1 MTTPA
6 WLETLDQ
13 RVAQRTDRASVVLYI
28 LAIWPVLAILWLL
41 QWAPMLNLG
50 AAQAFDARWW
60 PVLQAGHGAVL
71 LWMALWALWLW
82 PRRLDP
88 APDAL
93 AVQAVLLP
101 TMLGL
106 VILALGMGIKDT
118 PMGMFL
124 LITFVV
130 GRGLFS
136 MAQMRVGL
144 WACLVLMLAHEA
156 AQLLDWLPYAFLL
169 HRPVYV
175 GEALTPWWSLWLRLT
190 ALLALLPLSG
200 VLFLLAWLLQ
210 RRQRALKSLVLS
222 DALTGLAN
230 RRHFRAV
237 LEREIDRV
245 TRSGEA
251 ALLLML
257 DIDHFKKVNDTH
269 GHLAGDI
276 VLQSVARTLS
286 ACVRPMDTLARYGGE
301 EFAVVLPACQAGFGS
316 VVAERI
322 RRAVANTPIKVS
334 GSVELHVTVSI
345 GGAFALQWIRSTT
358 LLWTDRADHQLYQAK
373 AAGRNRVSIEEQPD
387 STVSAE
393 EKSLLFGPLYTP
405 SGWGDLPPVDPN
417 PTGSAY

>member
-88 APDAL
+88 ASDAL

-230 RRHFRAV
+230 RRAFMGQLAREAHRQV
-237 LEREIDRV
+237 RHERPLSI
-245 TRSGEA
+245 
-251 ALLLML
+251 LIM
-257 DIDHFKKVNDTH
+257 DIDHFKQINDRW
-269 GHLAGDI
+269 GHAVGDD
-276 VLQSVARTLS
+276 VLRQLGQLLRQHTRERIDLV
-286 ACVRPMDTLARYGGE
+286 ARYGGE
-301 EFAVVLPACQAGFGS
+301 EFVVLLPDTDLVGAQA
-316 VVAERI
+316 VAEKL
-322 RRAVANTPIKVS
+322 AVRLREHPFVAKGQRFQVS
-334 GSVELHVTVSI
+334 MSLGVVQYT
-345 GGAFALQWIRSTT
+345 GGDPDQALRVA
-358 LLWTDRADHQLYQAK
+358 DRNLYAAK
-373 AAGRNRVSIEEQPD
+373 ARGRDCIVASMVPQ
-387 STVSAE
+387 A
-393 EKSLLFGPLYTP
+393 
-405 SGWGDLPPVDPN
+405 
-417 PTGSAY
+417 A